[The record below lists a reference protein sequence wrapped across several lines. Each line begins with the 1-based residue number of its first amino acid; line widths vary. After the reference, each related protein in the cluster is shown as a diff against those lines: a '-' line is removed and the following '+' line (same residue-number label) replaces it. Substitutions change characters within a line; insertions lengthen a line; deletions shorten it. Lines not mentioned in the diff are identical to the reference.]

1 MDCFEEPGLEEGEDV
16 DDPDW
21 HCQMEEKGEED
32 IDADDEE
39 TNHQSTSNIRQDP
52 TWFKIF
58 LLLLFL
64 LKFFFYF
71 F

>member
-1 MDCFEEPGLEEGEDV
+1 
-16 DDPDW
+16 
-21 HCQMEEKGEED
+21 MEEKREDD

-58 LLLLFL
+58 LLLFL
-64 LKFFFYF
+64 LNFFKFF
-71 F
+71 

>member
-21 HCQMEEKGEED
+21 HCQMEEKGEDD
-32 IDADDEE
+32 IHADDEE

-52 TWFKIF
+52 T
-58 LLLLFL
+58 
-64 LKFFFYF
+64 
-71 F
+71 